1 MAEVAAVQR
10 ILRSLLAIIERM
22 EREETKKIAKKTYEV
37 FYRVSRAYG
46 ARHRNESGAQEDELR
61 FAEDFGCEQARA

>member
-22 EREETKKIAKKTYEV
+22 EREEPKKSPKRRTGFLIGCLAPTALDTEM
-37 FYRVSRAYG
+37 
-46 ARHRNESGAQEDELR
+46 SGAQEYELR
-61 FAEDFGCEQARA
+61 FAEDFGCEQGRA